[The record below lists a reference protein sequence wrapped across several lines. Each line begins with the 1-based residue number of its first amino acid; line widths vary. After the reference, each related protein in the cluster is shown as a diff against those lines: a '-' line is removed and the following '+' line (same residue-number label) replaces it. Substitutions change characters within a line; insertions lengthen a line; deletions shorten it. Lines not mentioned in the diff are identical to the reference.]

1 MGFGFGLG
9 VSLILGAAGAVL
21 LWAVDVEVSGVEL
34 STVGA
39 ILLVVGIVG
48 ALLSLIIAGFSGRD
62 EDVVARR

>member
-9 VSLILGAAGAVL
+9 ISLILGAAGAVL
-21 LWAVDVEVSGVEL
+21 LWAVDYEVSGVEL

-48 ALLSLIIAGFSGRD
+48 ALLSLVIAGFVSRD
-62 EDVVARR
+62 EDVVAPR